1 MVTWYYIDYDIMV
14 IEICG
19 LHQMERIGTTTT
31 KSKLDAYETLR
42 EYIAEGLIVQ
52 MDAQVL
58 AELRSLVVLRV
69 TPEAPTGMND
79 DMAMSIALA
88 YRCLRDIPRRKLKLA
103 RRNLMD
109 MLLSE
114 VRAKKIQQ
122 QPIPWKKN
130 S

>member
-1 MVTWYYIDYDIMV
+1 M
-14 IEICG
+14 
-19 LHQMERIGTTTT
+19 
-31 KSKLDAYETLR
+31 R
-42 EYIAEGLIVQ
+42 EYITQGLIMK

-58 AELRSLVVLRV
+58 AELRALVVMRV
-69 TPEAPTGMND
+69 TPEAPAGMHD

-88 YRCLRDIPRRKLKLA
+88 YRCMRDIPRRKLKLA

-122 QPIPWKKN
+122 QPVPWKKN